1 LKNIYNEEEY
11 AEKILKEGKLL
22 SGRIQFQ
29 FNVLAK
35 YWFFTKGY
43 AKPEVRA
50 RLIDFCEK
58 CVPGFNFN
66 IHHKMIVRAI
76 THLSSKR
83 CQYVKIEGIFISD
96 EFVQYFV
103 RLDLPYDTKK
113 FLFTL
118 AVFGKINKAL
128 GRGEEFVQSNS
139 NFRDIQQSADIKIE
153 GMFWETFI
161 KKMFEDGIL
170 RVTVNGSLNL
180 LFLKNIPK
188 GEEIYKI
195 SDFHNLGLWYD
206 VYCGDRR
213 RKVCEKCGQ
222 IFKKRTAKSNS
233 QIYCYSCSKN
243 KQPY

>member
-22 SGRIQFQ
+22 SGRTQFQ

-35 YWFFTKGY
+35 YWFFTKGDEKTEVK
-43 AKPEVRA
+43 AK
-50 RLIDFCEK
+50 LIEFCEK
-58 CVPGFNFN
+58 CVSGFNFN
-66 IHHKMIVRAI
+66 IHYKMINNAI
-76 THLSSKR
+76 SHLSSKT
-83 CQYVKIEGIFISD
+83 CQYVRINWLFVSD

-103 RLDLPYDTKK
+103 HLQVPFNTKK
-113 FLFTL
+113 FLFAL
-118 AVFGKINKAL
+118 AVFGKINNLL

-139 NFRDIQQSADIKIE
+139 DFRDVQQSADIKIE
-153 GMFWETFI
+153 GDFWDGFV
-161 KKMFEDGIL
+161 KKMTEDGIL
-170 RVTVNGSLNL
+170 RGTTGGNLKL
-180 LFLKNIPK
+180 LFLKDIPE
-188 GEEIYKI
+188 GDEIYKI

-213 RKVCEKCGQ
+213 RKICEKCGR

-233 QIYCYSCSKN
+233 QIYCSSCSKN